1 MEWWGCS
8 HQLTEKRG
16 AASHT
21 CFHRKE
27 GASGITEHTERV
39 LQRGTRDQESLER
52 RLLTGLCTRLS
63 ISGKGRKA
71 HILPSHFY
79 TIVEEEEVPRDTC
92 PEDAV
97 VLRAVECPL
106 TTRLL
111 YRKTSCPCLFVLVF
125 CLVLSFQDG
134 VSLCSPDCPRTLSVA
149 QAGPELGDPPAS
161 AARVLG
167 LKP

>member
-1 MEWWGCS
+1 MTAPQESAALPHGVSWTQVTSLLTTTIDFFLHRLPVEWWGCS
-8 HQLTEKRG
+8 HQLMEKRG

-27 GASGITEHTERV
+27 GASGITEHTEHV

-79 TIVEEEEVPRDTC
+79 TIGEEEEVTRDTC
-92 PEDAV
+92 PEDTV

-111 YRKTSCPCLFVLVF
+111 YRNPVLVF
-125 CLVLSFQDG
+125 SFCFLSCF
-134 VSLCSPDCPRTLSVA
+134 VFSR
-149 QAGPELGDPPAS
+149 
-161 AARVLG
+161 
-167 LKP
+167 